1 MVGSDLSVP
10 PAASFEWKWLI
21 EIFIFETHVTPPAK
35 HGMVSS
41 ANCSPADEENNFR
54 PEDQICLE
62 KQVGIQFLSKSDPCH
77 KLTDCCLVDLID
89 VTLAD

>member
-41 ANCSPADEENNFR
+41 ANCSPVDEENNFR
-54 PEDQICLE
+54 PVDQILLRIAGGDS
-62 KQVGIQFLSKSDPCH
+62 VFLSKSDPCH
-77 KLTDCCLVDLID
+77 RLTD
-89 VTLAD
+89 

>member
-1 MVGSDLSVP
+1 MVGLDLSVP

-41 ANCSPADEENNFR
+41 ANCSPVDEENNFR
-54 PEDQICLE
+54 PVDQILLRIAGGDSVFI
-62 KQVGIQFLSKSDPCH
+62 QVRSLPQ
-77 KLTDCCLVDLID
+77 TD
-89 VTLAD
+89 

>member
-41 ANCSPADEENNFR
+41 ANCSPVDEENNFR
-54 PEDQICLE
+54 PVDPILLE
-62 KQVGIQFLSKSDPCH
+62 IAGGDSVFIGPESDHCSPLS
-77 KLTDCCLVDLID
+77 LTDSL
-89 VTLAD
+89 TN